1 MVKID
6 LRNNKKRKDRCD
18 KKINVNPALD
28 QDTHNKLK
36 KLSVSCDLSKT
47 KMAEKILQMALNH
60 PSVIQYFQDQ
70 YNKDSQYR
78 VIPVKQGNKIIY

>member
-1 MVKID
+1 MKLD
-6 LRNNKKRKDRCD
+6 LRNHRTRKERSD

-36 KLSVSCDLSKT
+36 KLSVSCDVSKT
-47 KMAEKILQMALNH
+47 KMAEMLLRMALNH
-60 PSVIQYFQDQ
+60 PNIIQHFQDH

-78 VIPVKQGNKIIY
+78 VIPVKQGDKIVY